1 MKKTKI
7 IALSLVCALVCSIIM
22 PIASV
27 FAVTSYTITFTA
39 EDGHTIENDGGH
51 LKIDGH
57 FVDLRDSNDN
67 NVTIGEVR
75 VTSEKKGSITVTNGV
90 AGKLNYNSADSFTLF
105 NTAGHVEYV
114 MDSVLDSD
122 TVFNVEDFVVNNNNP
137 TQPSGN
143 NPTITPSVNFED
155 INVNFTFTG
164 TTGEVIINGKR
175 AGSETDRW
183 TGLVENAG
191 FTDSDEKNNITI
203 TTSFGSPKFSKITI
217 NGVDYNFSDNQDS
230 HTIEV
235 PGASSYTI
243 TATADESIEQ
253 DRTIIWTNPDYVPLD
268 EEDAEWASQFS
279 IGHGYAKVIEVYDEN
294 GTLLDPSVYTK
305 EDEDEFGLNDGFGWI
320 SVMPGDKAVFEF
332 TPEYG
337 YQLTEITING
347 MPLNATSTMNRFEF
361 TVKAGSGNVQF
372 GAKFTKTEDIVKTE
386 SDKVSSGSIELG
398 NTLTGGTAQL
408 SVSDVTLSSDK
419 IKGFENAAGDYTI
432 SNYINIDLYNVFYK
446 GKEDSDDVWSNKI
459 SELDNDATISLKLAD
474 GITADDIVIVHNIH
488 DGEEYEVIEIESYDA
503 ETNTITF
510 KTKSFSNYAIA
521 SKTTSVKEVKEDNSS
536 NPQTSDNIKIT
547 LGISLIA
554 LLGVALT
561 FKLKNKNV

>member
-1 MKKTKI
+1 MKRTKI
-7 IALSLVCALVCSIIM
+7 VAISLVCALVFSIVM

-27 FAVTSYTITFTA
+27 FAATSYTITFTA
-39 EDGHTIENDGGH
+39 EDGHTIENEGGH
-51 LKIDGH
+51 LKIDGQ

-67 NVTIGEVR
+67 NINIGEVS
-75 VTSEKKGSITVTNGV
+75 VTSQTEGSITVTNGV
-90 AGKLNYNSADSFTLF
+90 AGKLNYNSANSFTLF

-114 MDSVLDSD
+114 MDTTLDSD
-122 TVFNVEDFVVNNNNP
+122 TVFMVEDFVGNNNP

-143 NPTITPSVNFED
+143 DPTIVPSADYED
-155 INVNFTFTG
+155 INVNFSFTG
-164 TTGEVIINGKR
+164 TTGEVIVNDIR
-175 AGSETDRW
+175 AGEETDSW
-183 TGLVENAG
+183 SGVVKKSG
-191 FTDSDEKNNITI
+191 FTDRDKKNNITI

-217 NGVDYNFSDNQDS
+217 NGVDYTFTDNGDT
-230 HTIEV
+230 HVIEV

-268 EEDAEWASQFS
+268 EEDAKWASQFS

-294 GTLLDPSVYTK
+294 GILLNPSVYTK
-305 EDEDEFGLNDGFGWI
+305 EDEDEFGLKDGFGWI

-361 TVKAGSGNVQF
+361 TVKAGSGNIQF

-386 SDKVSSGSIELG
+386 SDKVSSGSIKLG
-398 NTLTGGTAQL
+398 NTLNGGTAQL

-446 GKEDSDDVWSNKI
+446 GKEDSNDVWSNKI
-459 SELDNDATISLKLAD
+459 SELGNDATISLKLAD

-521 SKTTSVKEVKEDNSS
+521 SKTTSVKEENEDEST
-536 NPQTSDNIKIT
+536 NPQTSDNIKTT

-561 FKLKNKNV
+561 FKLKNKNI

>member
-1 MKKTKI
+1 MKRTKI
-7 IALSLVCALVCSIIM
+7 VAISLVCALVFSIVM

-27 FAVTSYTITFTA
+27 FAATSYTITFTA

-51 LKIDGH
+51 LKIDGQ

-67 NVTIGEVR
+67 NVNIGEVS
-75 VTSEKKGSITVTNGV
+75 VTSQTVGSITVTNGV
-90 AGKLNYNSADSFTLF
+90 AGKLNYNSANSFTLF

-114 MDSVLDSD
+114 MDTTLDSD
-122 TVFNVEDFVVNNNNP
+122 TVFMVEDFVGNNNP

-143 NPTITPSVNFED
+143 DPTIVPSADYED
-155 INVNFTFTG
+155 INVNFSFTG
-164 TTGEVIINGKR
+164 TTGEVIVNDIR
-175 AGSETDRW
+175 AGEETDSW
-183 TGLVENAG
+183 SGVVKKSG
-191 FTDSDEKNNITI
+191 FTDSDKKNNITI

-217 NGVDYNFSDNQDS
+217 NGVDYTFTDNGDT
-230 HTIEV
+230 HVIEV

-268 EEDAEWASQFS
+268 EEDAKWASQFS

-294 GTLLDPSVYTK
+294 GILLNPSVYTK
-305 EDEDEFGLNDGFGWI
+305 EDEDEFGLKDGFGWI

-361 TVKAGSGNVQF
+361 TVKAGSGNIQF

-386 SDKVSSGSIELG
+386 SDKVSSGSIKLG
-398 NTLTGGTAQL
+398 NTLNGGTAQL

-446 GKEDSDDVWSNKI
+446 GKEDSNDVWSNKI
-459 SELDNDATISLKLAD
+459 SELGNDATISLKLAD

-521 SKTTSVKEVKEDNSS
+521 SKTTSVKEENEDEST
-536 NPQTSDNIKIT
+536 NPQTSDNIKTT

-561 FKLKNKNV
+561 FKLKNKNM

>member
-1 MKKTKI
+1 MKRTKI
-7 IALSLVCALVCSIIM
+7 VAISLVCALVFSIVM

-27 FAVTSYTITFTA
+27 FAATSYTITFTA
-39 EDGHTIENDGGH
+39 EDGHTIENEGGH
-51 LKIDGH
+51 LKIDGQ

-67 NVTIGEVR
+67 SVNIGEVS
-75 VTSEKKGSITVTNGV
+75 VTSQTEGSITVTNGV
-90 AGKLNYNSADSFTLF
+90 AGKLNYNSANSFTLF

-114 MDSVLDSD
+114 MDTTLDSD
-122 TVFNVEDFVVNNNNP
+122 TVFMVEDFVGNNNP

-143 NPTITPSVNFED
+143 DPTIVPSADYED
-155 INVNFTFTG
+155 INVNFSFTG
-164 TTGEVIINGKR
+164 TTGEVIVNDIR
-175 AGSETDRW
+175 AGEETDSW
-183 TGLVENAG
+183 SGVVKKSG
-191 FTDSDEKNNITI
+191 FTDSDKKNNITI

-217 NGVDYNFSDNQDS
+217 NGVDYTFTDNGDT
-230 HTIEV
+230 HVIEV

-268 EEDAEWASQFS
+268 EEDAKWASQFS

-294 GTLLDPSVYTK
+294 GILLNPSVYTK
-305 EDEDEFGLNDGFGWI
+305 EDEDEFGLKDGFGWI

-361 TVKAGSGNVQF
+361 TVKAGSGNIQF

-386 SDKVSSGSIELG
+386 SDKVSSGSIKLG
-398 NTLTGGTAQL
+398 NTLNGGTAQL

-446 GKEDSDDVWSNKI
+446 GKEDSNDVWSNKI
-459 SELDNDATISLKLAD
+459 SELGNDATISLKLAD

-521 SKTTSVKEVKEDNSS
+521 SKTTSVKEENEDEST
-536 NPQTSDNIKIT
+536 NPQTSDNIKTT

-561 FKLKNKNV
+561 FKLKNKNM

>member
-1 MKKTKI
+1 MKRTKI
-7 IALSLVCALVCSIIM
+7 VAISLVCALVFSIVM

-27 FAVTSYTITFTA
+27 FAATSYTITFTA
-39 EDGHTIENDGGH
+39 EDGHTIENEGGH
-51 LKIDGH
+51 LKIDGQ

-67 NVTIGEVR
+67 NVNIGDVS
-75 VTSEKKGSITVTNGV
+75 VTSQTEGSITVTNGV
-90 AGKLNYNSADSFTLF
+90 AGKLNYNSANSFTLF

-114 MDSVLDSD
+114 MDTTLDSD
-122 TVFNVEDFVVNNNNP
+122 TVFMVEDFVGNNNP

-143 NPTITPSVNFED
+143 NPTIVPSADYED
-155 INVNFTFTG
+155 INVNFSFTG
-164 TTGEVIINGKR
+164 TTGEVIVNDIR
-175 AGSETDRW
+175 AGEETDSW
-183 TGLVENAG
+183 SGVVKKSG
-191 FTDSDEKNNITI
+191 FTDSDKKNNITI

-217 NGVDYNFSDNQDS
+217 NGVDYTFTDNGDA
-230 HTIEV
+230 HVIEV
-235 PGASSYTI
+235 PGANSYTI

-268 EEDAEWASQFS
+268 EKDAKWASQFS

-294 GTLLDPSVYTK
+294 GILLNPSVYTK
-305 EDEDEFGLNDGFGWI
+305 EDEDEFGLKDGFGWI

-361 TVKAGSGNVQF
+361 TVKAGSGNIQF

-386 SDKVSSGSIELG
+386 SDKVSSGSIKLG
-398 NTLTGGTAQL
+398 NTLNGGTAQL

-446 GKEDSDDVWSNKI
+446 GKEDSNDVWSNKI
-459 SELDNDATISLKLAD
+459 SELGNDATISLKLAD

-488 DGEEYEVIEIESYDA
+488 DGEEYEIIKIESYDA

-521 SKTTSVKEVKEDNSS
+521 SKTTSVKEENEDEST

-547 LGISLIA
+547 LEISLIA

-561 FKLKNKNV
+561 FKLKNKNM

>member
-1 MKKTKI
+1 MKRTKI
-7 IALSLVCALVCSIIM
+7 VAISLVCALVFSIVM

-27 FAVTSYTITFTA
+27 FAATSYTITFTA
-39 EDGHTIENDGGH
+39 EDGHTIENEGGH
-51 LKIDGH
+51 LKIDGQ

-67 NVTIGEVR
+67 NINIGEVS
-75 VTSEKKGSITVTNGV
+75 VTSQTEGSITVTNGV
-90 AGKLNYNSADSFTLF
+90 AGKLNYNSANSFTLF

-114 MDSVLDSD
+114 MDTTLDSD
-122 TVFNVEDFVVNNNNP
+122 TVFMVEDFVGNNNP

-143 NPTITPSVNFED
+143 DPTIVPSADYED
-155 INVNFTFTG
+155 INVNFSFTG
-164 TTGEVIINGKR
+164 TTGEVIVNDIR
-175 AGSETDRW
+175 AGEETDSW
-183 TGLVENAG
+183 SGVVKKSG
-191 FTDSDEKNNITI
+191 FTDRDKKNNITI

-217 NGVDYNFSDNQDS
+217 NGVDYTFTDNGDT
-230 HTIEV
+230 HVIEV
-235 PGASSYTI
+235 PGATSYTI

-268 EEDAEWASQFS
+268 EEDAKWASQFS

-294 GTLLDPSVYTK
+294 GILLNPSVYTK
-305 EDEDEFGLNDGFGWI
+305 EDEDEFGLKDGFGWI

-361 TVKAGSGNVQF
+361 TVKAGSGNIQF

-386 SDKVSSGSIELG
+386 SDKVSSGSIKLG
-398 NTLTGGTAQL
+398 NTLNGGTAQL

-446 GKEDSDDVWSNKI
+446 GKEDSNDVWSNKI
-459 SELDNDATISLKLAD
+459 SELGNDATISLKLAD

-521 SKTTSVKEVKEDNSS
+521 SKTTSVKEENEDEST
-536 NPQTSDNIKIT
+536 NPQTSDNIKTT

-561 FKLKNKNV
+561 FKLKNKNI

>member
-1 MKKTKI
+1 MKRTKI
-7 IALSLVCALVCSIIM
+7 VAISLVCALVFSIVM

-27 FAVTSYTITFTA
+27 FAATSYTITFTA
-39 EDGHTIENDGGH
+39 EDGHTIENEGGH
-51 LKIDGH
+51 LKIDGQ

-67 NVTIGEVR
+67 NVNIGEVS
-75 VTSEKKGSITVTNGV
+75 VTSQTVGSITVTNGV
-90 AGKLNYNSADSFTLF
+90 AGKLNYNSANSFTLF

-114 MDSVLDSD
+114 MDTTLDSD
-122 TVFNVEDFVVNNNNP
+122 TVFMVEDFVGNNNP

-143 NPTITPSVNFED
+143 DPTIVPSADYED
-155 INVNFTFTG
+155 INVNFSFTG
-164 TTGEVIINGKR
+164 TTGEVIVNDIR
-175 AGSETDRW
+175 AGEETDSW
-183 TGLVENAG
+183 SGVVKKSG
-191 FTDSDEKNNITI
+191 FTDSDKKNNITI

-217 NGVDYNFSDNQDS
+217 NGVDYTFTDNGDT
-230 HTIEV
+230 HVIEV

-253 DRTIIWTNPDYVPLD
+253 DRTVIWTNPDYVPLD
-268 EEDAEWASQFS
+268 EEDAKWASQFS

-294 GTLLDPSVYTK
+294 GILLNPSVYTK
-305 EDEDEFGLNDGFGWI
+305 EDEDEFGLKDGFGWI

-361 TVKAGSGNVQF
+361 TVKAGSGNIQF

-386 SDKVSSGSIELG
+386 SDKVSSGSIKLG
-398 NTLTGGTAQL
+398 NTLNGGTAQL

-446 GKEDSDDVWSNKI
+446 GKEDSNDVWSNKI
-459 SELDNDATISLKLAD
+459 SELGNDATISLKLAD

-521 SKTTSVKEVKEDNSS
+521 SKTTSVKEENEDEST
-536 NPQTSDNIKIT
+536 NPQTSDNIKTT

-561 FKLKNKNV
+561 FKLKNKNM